1 MVLIIA
7 VVVAFILLIIIII
20 IIIIIVIV
28 IIRRRRR
35 EEPASEPQTKETP
48 VAEKKETLFPE
59 YMTKPIPF
67 GKFHERR
74 AALAKDTN
82 LEYNME
88 FDVCLQLLLV
98 GLLTIKTKQWVTCS
112 LLFLWRLH
120 M

>member
-1 MVLIIA
+1 MLLIIA

-20 IIIIIVIV
+20 IIIVVIV
-28 IIRRRRR
+28 LVRRRRQQ
-35 EEPASEPQTKETP
+35 PTSEPETKEAP

-59 YMTKPIPF
+59 YMTKPVPF

-88 FDVCLQLLLV
+88 FDVCLQY
-98 GLLTIKTKQWVTCS
+98 S
-112 LLFLWRLH
+112 LLAR
-120 M
+120 